1 MSRLPDAHDL
11 LLTARESLLQRLLPA
26 LPAELHYEARMLAN
40 ALAIAIREQAPAT
53 LADPA
58 RALTREA
65 AQAIRRGEYDDGA
78 LFPALLEHTRAKLR
92 VSNPRLLEVYA
103 GIFD

>member
-26 LPAELHYEARMLAN
+26 LPAELHYDARMLASV
-40 ALAIAIREQAPAT
+40 LAIAIREQVPAPPS
-53 LADPA
+53 DPS
-58 RALTREA
+58 RALTREVVL
-65 AQAIRRGEYDDGA
+65 AIRRGEHDDGS

-92 VSNPRLLEVYA
+92 ISNPRLLEVYA

>member
-26 LPAELHYEARMLAN
+26 LPAELHYEARMLGN
-40 ALAIAIREQAPAT
+40 ALAIAAREHIAAE
-53 LADPA
+53 LA

-65 AQAIRRGEYDDGA
+65 ALAIRRGEHDDGA
-78 LFPALLEHTRAKLR
+78 LFAALLEHTRAKLR

-103 GIFD
+103 GLFD

>member
-11 LLTARESLLQRLLPA
+11 LLTARESLLQRLLPG
-26 LPAELHYEARMLAN
+26 LPAHLHYEARMLAN
-40 ALAIAIREQAPAT
+40 ALAIASRELAPGDALAPAQD
-53 LADPA
+53 LARQTCA
-58 RALTREA
+58 
-65 AQAIRRGEYDDGA
+65 AIRRGEHDDGA
-78 LFPALLEHTRAKLR
+78 LFPALLQHTRAKLR